1 MRVVAATVIA
11 QRTRAAKKTDMSV
24 PISRGMRSLC
34 SETACWRMSMESL
47 SASLTGALSVSDVVH
62 SCAIHV
68 RSVVFNAAKAWAVAT
83 FSEKIHDSHATASK
97 ARIGVTCTSFAT
109 DSMRLVAGA
118 SSRRCSRLEVVDED
132 MYCVEVLWRL

>member
-1 MRVVAATVIA
+1 
-11 QRTRAAKKTDMSV
+11 
-24 PISRGMRSLC
+24 
-34 SETACWRMSMESL
+34 MESL
-47 SASLTGALSVSDVVH
+47 SASLTGALSVEDVDH
-62 SCAIHV
+62 SCEIHV

-83 FSEKIHDSHATASK
+83 FSEKIHDSHATANK

-118 SSRRCSRLEVVDED
+118 SSSRCSRLDVVDED